1 MPPSCTCSTT
11 YVCRGLAQDGDNL
24 VLGVLSCD
32 GTVLGCSRPQNNA
45 LDSVLGVWSQ
55 RPESWRWIRLPKFR
69 DIRKWEFK
77 RRLRMTFLQFIS
89 KFHQEE
95 SGQDLLEY
103 ALVLLAVLAAVV
115 TGSQNLATDIATGLT
130 AINVKIQ
137 AAIAKA

>member
-1 MPPSCTCSTT
+1 
-11 YVCRGLAQDGDNL
+11 
-24 VLGVLSCD
+24 
-32 GTVLGCSRPQNNA
+32 
-45 LDSVLGVWSQ
+45 
-55 RPESWRWIRLPKFR
+55 
-69 DIRKWEFK
+69 
-77 RRLRMTFLQFIS
+77 MTFLQFIS

-137 AAIAKA
+137 AAIAGA

>member
-1 MPPSCTCSTT
+1 
-11 YVCRGLAQDGDNL
+11 
-24 VLGVLSCD
+24 
-32 GTVLGCSRPQNNA
+32 
-45 LDSVLGVWSQ
+45 
-55 RPESWRWIRLPKFR
+55 
-69 DIRKWEFK
+69 
-77 RRLRMTFLQFIS
+77 MTFLQFIS

-115 TGSQNLATDIATGLT
+115 TGLT